1 MKSIYLALLTGSIA
15 IFSCSAPTPATLPTP
30 KPAAPR
36 SPDSTPD
43 EAIVKQTVMD
53 AYNRKPLSEQA
64 LRLHDITMA
73 NDYAIVE
80 GAVGDAIVQ
89 FLVRRQQGK
98 WQVVAMELGEPF
110 GEQAGL
116 LAQKVPAAT
125 VQKLLSFQ
133 KLREVAAIAKREK
146 SSEPSPFW
154 DEFSPLAHCMGRFIV
169 TIAAPQIRLGY
180 SF

>member
-1 MKSIYLALLTGSIA
+1 M
-15 IFSCSAPTPATLPTP
+15 
-30 KPAAPR
+30 
-36 SPDSTPD
+36 
-43 EAIVKQTVMD
+43 KQTVMD

-64 LRLHDITMA
+64 LRLHDITIA

-80 GAVGDAIVQ
+80 GAVEDAIVQ

-146 SSEPSPFW
+146 S
-154 DEFSPLAHCMGRFIV
+154 CV
-169 TIAAPQIRLGY
+169 TIIDDPNPPTNVRSRPTVQANVVGKVLQGLQQVGFRPNDRQTFTSKLSQNPNSPTAKTWAALRR
-180 SF
+180 